1 MSKTTPN
8 SSPAEIAREVL
19 QRLAFQRVPPTPE
32 AYATLYSDI
41 SGVPNRHPLEDVLA
55 QLAEDLSGRNG
66 VIAGLGQRLNK
77 ALAGS
82 DWKQCGESLYAIS
95 EQTLL
100 TAKGQLTNPDN
111 ARQFIHDSQKEK
123 QLREILVRMLTFS
136 MASLLKNAPEL
147 AQECKSVGEDLNQSY
162 SEEAM
167 NEALSRLKQLSFQI
181 ELKIGD
187 MDKQQA
193 LMTMLFQLLLENM
206 HALLDKDSWLSNQ
219 ITAVHT
225 MISSPMSET
234 SLEEVTKSL
243 KEVIYKQGLLKNTL
257 EEEKIAVK
265 NLMVTFIDRLGSMVS
280 TTDTYYQT
288 ISNFSKKV
296 DKAADISDLNSALVS
311 MMDATR
317 EAQKEAIS
325 SRDNMVFAQ
334 QEVQRAEARIA
345 ALENELILVG
355 EMVREDH
362 LTGSLNRR
370 GMDESLER
378 EIHRANRFDTPL
390 CIALLDLDDFKKI
403 NDTHGHATGDEVLVH
418 LVKVV
423 KDTLRKLDIIARFGG
438 EEFMILLPET
448 PAEEAVQIITRL
460 QRELTK
466 RIFMNRDSDE
476 NLLIT
481 FSAGV
486 ALLLPEETQHSLL
499 DRADAALYKAKHAGK
514 NRVVLADSTPI
525 TSE

>member
-1 MSKTTPN
+1 
-8 SSPAEIAREVL
+8 
-19 QRLAFQRVPPTPE
+19 
-32 AYATLYSDI
+32 
-41 SGVPNRHPLEDVLA
+41 
-55 QLAEDLSGRNG
+55 
-66 VIAGLGQRLNK
+66 
-77 ALAGS
+77 
-82 DWKQCGESLYAIS
+82 
-95 EQTLL
+95 
-100 TAKGQLTNPDN
+100 
-111 ARQFIHDSQKEK
+111 
-123 QLREILVRMLTFS
+123 
-136 MASLLKNAPEL
+136 
-147 AQECKSVGEDLNQSY
+147 
-162 SEEAM
+162 M

-234 SLEEVTKSL
+234 SLDEVTKSL

-311 MMDATR
+311 MMEATR

-345 ALENELILVG
+345 ALENELVQAG

-486 ALLLPEETQHSLL
+486 ALLQPEETQHALL

-514 NRVVLADSTPI
+514 NRVVLADNTPI